1 MSGEEV
7 FKAILN
13 ILDYASNDDEALLL
27 SFRLLASLLIRNQN
41 NALAVFEKLNGFK
54 RLENLLI
61 SKICEMHNN

>member
-54 RLENLLI
+54 RL
-61 SKICEMHNN
+61 

>member
-7 FKAILN
+7 FKAIFN
-13 ILDYASNDDEALLL
+13 ILDYSSNDDEALLL